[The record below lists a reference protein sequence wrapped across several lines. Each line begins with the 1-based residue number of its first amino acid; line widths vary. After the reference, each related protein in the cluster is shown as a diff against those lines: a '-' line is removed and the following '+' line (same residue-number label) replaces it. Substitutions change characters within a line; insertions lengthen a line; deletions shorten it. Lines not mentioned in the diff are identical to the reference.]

1 MKIIIIE
8 IVGTPVFSGLHA
20 HFYMMFQSLLFFV
33 ARLNLFFCLV
43 AEENKNRKRKGKR
56 KSPIL
61 MAGDRANVFLMLKML
76 RLFAP

>member
-8 IVGTPVFSGLHA
+8 IVGTPVFSRLHA

-43 AEENKNRKRKGKR
+43 AEKKRNRKSKGKR
-56 KSPIL
+56 KNPIL
-61 MAGDRANVFLMLKML
+61 MAGDRVKSFLCSKC
-76 RLFAP
+76 